1 MCVSSKSSAA
11 RSGSERCTKAMGRY
25 FLALVP
31 IVVLT
36 AGYVVGFCIFLALR
50 KEIRTLRA
58 RLSKKD
64 AADVISAL
72 DLKNKLEEV
81 AARLGDAEER
91 GLLTAPAPPKSGLNF
106 SKRSQV
112 IRLSRRGEP
121 AENIAA
127 SLNMPRRQVELLLK
141 VQAIAVNGSG
151 APTS

>member
-1 MCVSSKSSAA
+1 MY
-11 RSGSERCTKAMGRY
+11 TY
-25 FLALVP
+25 FLVLVP
-31 IVVLT
+31 AAILT
-36 AGYVVGFCIFLALR
+36 SGYVVGFCIFLALR

-58 RLSKKD
+58 RLSKKE
-64 AADVISAL
+64 AAEVISAL
-72 DLKNKLEEV
+72 DLKTKLEEV
-81 AARLGDAEER
+81 TARLGDAEER
-91 GLLTAPAPPKSGLNF
+91 AGLLTAPSPPKSGLNF

-141 VQAIAVNGSG
+141 VQAIAINGGG

>member
-1 MCVSSKSSAA
+1 
-11 RSGSERCTKAMGRY
+11 MGRY

-91 GLLTAPAPPKSGLNF
+91 AGLLTTTAPPKSGLNF
-106 SKRSQV
+106 SKRSQA

-141 VQAIAVNGSG
+141 VQAIAVNGSP